1 MSLPLSQPSALATVV
16 GEMLAKSLQA
26 VL

>member
-1 MSLPLSQPSALATVV
+1 MSLLSQPSALATVV